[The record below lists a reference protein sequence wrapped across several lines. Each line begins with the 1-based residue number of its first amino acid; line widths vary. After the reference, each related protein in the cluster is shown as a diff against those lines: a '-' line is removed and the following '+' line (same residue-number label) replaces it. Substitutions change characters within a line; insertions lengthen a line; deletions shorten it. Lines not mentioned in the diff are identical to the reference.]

1 MSESKIMIYEGV
13 VLINIKVICIFFLRF
28 FCEKDDRDKYCEIGI
43 LIEFVKGKVLFLIII
58 VFYVFKKILIIVI
71 FSRLLKWDV
80 YMYMFI
86 KSLLLE
92 EKVV

>member
-1 MSESKIMIYEGV
+1 MSESKITIYEGV

-43 LIEFVKGKVLFLIII
+43 LIEFVKGKVLFLII
-58 VFYVFKKILIIVI
+58 FYVFKKN
-71 FSRLLKWDV
+71 

-86 KSLLLE
+86 NSLLLE

>member
-1 MSESKIMIYEGV
+1 MSESKITIYEGV

-43 LIEFVKGKVLFLIII
+43 LIEFVKGKVLFLII
-58 VFYVFKKILIIVI
+58 FYVFKKN
-71 FSRLLKWDV
+71 
-80 YMYMFI
+80 YMYVFI
-86 KSLLLE
+86 NSLLLE

>member
-1 MSESKIMIYEGV
+1 MSESRITIYEGV

-43 LIEFVKGKVLFLIII
+43 LIEFVKGKVLFLII
-58 VFYVFKKILIIVI
+58 FYVFKKN
-71 FSRLLKWDV
+71 
-80 YMYMFI
+80 YMYVFI
-86 KSLLLE
+86 NSLLLE

>member
-1 MSESKIMIYEGV
+1 MIYEGV

-43 LIEFVKGKVLFLIII
+43 LIEFVKGKVLFLII
-58 VFYVFKKILIIVI
+58 FYVFKKN
-71 FSRLLKWDV
+71 
-80 YMYMFI
+80 YMYVFI
-86 KSLLLE
+86 NSLLLE

>member
-1 MSESKIMIYEGV
+1 MSESRITIYEGV

-58 VFYVFKKILIIVI
+58 IFIYLRNFKLLLFLVGY
-71 FSRLLKWDV
+71 LLKWDIC
-80 YMYMFI
+80 MYM
-86 KSLLLE
+86 
-92 EKVV
+92 

>member
-1 MSESKIMIYEGV
+1 MIYEGV

-58 VFYVFKKILIIVI
+58 VFYVFKKNLYYLLFLVGY
-71 FSRLLKWDV
+71 LLKWDI

-86 KSLLLE
+86 DSLLLE
-92 EKVV
+92 EFSKM

>member
-1 MSESKIMIYEGV
+1 MSESKIIIYEGV

-43 LIEFVKGKVLFLIII
+43 LIEFVKGKVLFLII
-58 VFYVFKKILIIVI
+58 FYVFKKN
-71 FSRLLKWDV
+71 
-80 YMYMFI
+80 YMYVFI
-86 KSLLLE
+86 NSLLLE

>member
-1 MSESKIMIYEGV
+1 MIYEGV

-28 FCEKDDRDKYCEIGI
+28 FCEKDDWDKYCEIGI

-86 KSLLLE
+86 NSLLLE

>member
-1 MSESKIMIYEGV
+1 MIYEGV

-28 FCEKDDRDKYCEIGI
+28 FCEKDDWDKYCEIGI

-71 FSRLLKWDV
+71 FSILLKWDV

-86 KSLLLE
+86 NSLLLE